1 VWPDGFLKRH
11 LGLRDLVTRL
21 VPASQRRI
29 DLLGR
34 SLNVSQRY
42 EIGLV
47 RLSTLLNLSPMA
59 QEIGAIISLSGL
71 VQPGCTFVD
80 VGANVGLFS
89 VPIASIGEAIGFSV
103 VAIEPNP
110 ETAERLRQNLAPF
123 KCASV
128 IQAAASSKTGT
139 AQMGYL
145 AASSATYQLQNG
157 SRDNMK
163 GTASVPT
170 MRLDEMSWPGPWV
183 VKIDVEGH
191 ETEVL
196 DGLSRCFKEGIV
208 DGVMVDGFSDQE
220 IPSRLRA
227 NGFRLWNGRTLQPY
241 RDGVDFNLLAVSERR
256 GQ

>member
-1 VWPDGFLKRH
+1 MWPDGFLKRH
-11 LGLRDLVTRL
+11 LGFRDLVTRL

-29 DLLGR
+29 ELLGR

-128 IQAAASSKTGT
+128 IQAAASSTTGT
-139 AQMGYL
+139 AQMGYV
-145 AASSATYQLQNG
+145 AASSATYQLRSG
-157 SRDNMK
+157 SRDNLK
-163 GTASVPT
+163 STASVPT
-170 MRLDEMSWPGPWV
+170 MRLMKCGATATS
-183 VKIDVEGH
+183 
-191 ETEVL
+191 
-196 DGLSRCFKEGIV
+196 S
-208 DGVMVDGFSDQE
+208 S
-220 IPSRLRA
+220 
-227 NGFRLWNGRTLQPY
+227 
-241 RDGVDFNLLAVSERR
+241 
-256 GQ
+256 